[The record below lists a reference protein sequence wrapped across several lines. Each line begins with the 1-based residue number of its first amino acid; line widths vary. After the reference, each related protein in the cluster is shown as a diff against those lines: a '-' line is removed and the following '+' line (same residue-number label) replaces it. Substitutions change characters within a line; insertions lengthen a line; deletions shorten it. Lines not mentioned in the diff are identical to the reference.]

1 MKQLKKLK
9 KMCKLNRCTEC
20 GKLLRTRNKSGL
32 CNFHWKKK
40 YYKMRKP
47 INHKIHMKADLSRC
61 PQESADFEKL
71 VMTLVMRIQNRMI
84 KKCTISSEEKVKGS
98 TDIADIAVELKDGML
113 YYELQKELTLDYENK
128 IARRDVR
135 TRSDT
140 IIIPLKP
147 LIKKYGKLIKDLSKD
162 LEIYLIR
169 E

>member
-1 MKQLKKLK
+1 
-9 KMCKLNRCTEC
+9 
-20 GKLLRTRNKSGL
+20 
-32 CNFHWKKK
+32 
-40 YYKMRKP
+40 
-47 INHKIHMKADLSRC
+47 
-61 PQESADFEKL
+61 
-71 VMTLVMRIQNRMI
+71 MTLVMRIQNRMI

-135 TRSDT
+135 TGSDT

-147 LIKKYGKLIKDLSKD
+147 LIKKYEKLIKDLSKD